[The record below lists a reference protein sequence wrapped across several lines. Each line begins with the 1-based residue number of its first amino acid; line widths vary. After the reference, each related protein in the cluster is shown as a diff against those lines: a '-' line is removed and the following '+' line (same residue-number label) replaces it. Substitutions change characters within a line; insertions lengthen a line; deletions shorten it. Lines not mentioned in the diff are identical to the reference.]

1 MSKLEGLLEQLK
13 EHPFKCDIGN
23 YVYTIYQEDVVE
35 CLVAD
40 INIHW
45 DGASLLYTYTLHTEE
60 TSDGAY
66 DVLYRH
72 DKEIYMD
79 EKSAKRH
86 LYVPVWKKDISECE
100 KRIKGLE
107 DRIAWLQELD
117 VKERIKEL
125 ERSMEEE
132 KQRIANNKKKLEE
145 LEGAEDAE

>member
-1 MSKLEGLLEQLK
+1 MSKFESLLEQLK

-35 CLVAD
+35 CRVAD

-60 TSDGAY
+60 NSEGAY

-79 EKSAKRH
+79 EKSAERR
-86 LYVPVWKKDISECE
+86 LYVPRWKKDIAQCE
-100 KRIKGLE
+100 SRIKSLE
-107 DRIAWLQELD
+107 DRIVWLHELN
-117 VKERIKEL
+117 VKTRIKEL

-145 LEGAEDAE
+145 LEGAEDGE